1 MRVGNTDQRTMAILG
16 MVAFISILA
25 APPFWA
31 VASAGSTPYIFASAG
46 GPYTGTVGEP
56 VKFDA
61 SVSYVSDG
69 NDVATYCWDWNQEN
83 QFECIGGSPLIEH
96 TWHCAYTGY
105 VRVYAFADFGEVA
118 WDEAYVKVTG
128 PETAMCI
135 TLKGNADLHVYDIH
149 KQHVGIDYPTN
160 GPEKEICGAL
170 WWITDA
176 GGKNVSLT
184 GCTPDE
190 TMTQTIRFPLY
201 SGGPYGIRL
210 VGCEDGTFDLM
221 VQGYQDGACV
231 TETSHKGNI
240 FAGETISVSA
250 QACCEKNDLS
260 IDCGPLVYCPEL
272 KVKPDKIK
280 VPVDLPGTYTTS
292 ITLSETSGL
301 RPLRSVTLK
310 CGDIKGQA
318 HKIKGSD
325 VAFDLNGFDIAPG
338 GEQTVQMSIPVPE
351 FFFGSASG
359 SLSVECLDGVGKS
372 VEVTI
377 KKVGLAPVCDPGGPY
392 EGVVGE
398 AITFDGGWSYD
409 PDGTIKEFCWDW
421 DWDGEF
427 ECTSKAKIQHVWG
440 DVFKGTVL
448 LRVIDDEG
456 QSAEESVLVTVKEA
470 E

>member
-1 MRVGNTDQRTMAILG
+1 MAILRT
-16 MVAFISILA
+16 VAFISILVA
-25 APPFWA
+25 QPFRA
-31 VASAGSTPYIFASAG
+31 VASASSTPYIFASAG
-46 GPYTGTVGEP
+46 GPYTGTVGEAIE
-56 VKFDA
+56 FDA
-61 SVSYVSDG
+61 SLSYVSDG
-69 NDVATYCWDWNQEN
+69 SGIATYCWDWNKANEL
-83 QFECIGGSPLIEH
+83 ECIGGSPLIEH
-96 TWHCAYTGY
+96 TWHCAYTGP
-105 VRVYAFADFGEVA
+105 VRVYVFADNNDVDWAET
-118 WDEAYVKVTG
+118 YVKITG

-135 TLKGNADLHVYDIH
+135 TLKADADLHVYNNH
-149 KQHVGIDYPTN
+149 KQHMGIDYPTN
-160 GPEKEICGAL
+160 GPEKEICEAL

-176 GGKNVSLT
+176 EGKNMSLT

-201 SGGPYGIRL
+201 SGEPYSIRV
-210 VGCEDGTFDLM
+210 VGCRDGAFDLT

-231 TETSHKGNI
+231 TETSYKGDI

-250 QACCEKNDLS
+250 QACCQKNSLS
-260 IDCGPLVYCPEL
+260 IDCGPLCYCPEL

-280 VPVDLPGTYTTS
+280 IPVEAAGVYETS
-292 ITLSETSGL
+292 ITLSETTGL
-301 RPLRSVTLK
+301 RPLRPVTLK
-310 CGDIKGQA
+310 CGDITGQV

-325 VAFDLNGFDIAPG
+325 VAFDQNGFDIAPG
-338 GEQTVQMSIPVPE
+338 GEQKVQVSLPVPE

-372 VEVTI
+372 IEVTI
-377 KKVGLAPVCDPGGPY
+377 KKVGLEPVCDPGGPY
-392 EGVVGE
+392 KGVVGK

-427 ECTSKAKIQHVWG
+427 ECTSKSKIQHTWD

-448 LRVIDDEG
+448 LRVIDNEG
-456 QSAEESVLVTVKEA
+456 QSAEKSVLVTVKEA